1 MLKIYWCG
9 RLYYP
14 VWWLNEWGHPDI
26 FTPSLQIWE
35 VYNDRRCVRTY
46 SGHKQAVR
54 DITFNNSGTE
64 FLSCGY
70 DRYIKLWDTETGK
83 EISKI
88 FTFWLPACLKISYS
102 IILILLLS
110 IDFLTG
116 LNIWIYIYFIEMV
129 WKCIMVH
136 IYHREKFS
144 TSIYSVKK
152 CQENILLIFMIL
164 LNRSVNS
171 LF

>member
-1 MLKIYWCG
+1 M
-9 RLYYP
+9 
-14 VWWLNEWGHPDI
+14 
-26 FTPSLQIWE
+26 
-35 VYNDRRCVRTY
+35 RTY

-136 IYHREKFS
+136 IYHCEKFS

-171 LF
+171 LFKKSYIFFFKLILFRVTYKYVFAVRFMALCFFHHI